1 MPLSSI
7 SEFPLFPA
15 AVWQNVAYLLPP
27 PPPPPLFAFNV
38 FNQVELKAK
47 AGIKEMQ
54 RFTEKS
60 GIEHLPSK
68 PYVSAGILWYNYVQ
82 INLQW

>member
-27 PPPPPLFAFNV
+27 PPPPLPPLFAFNV

-47 AGIKEMQ
+47 AGIKENAA
-54 RFTEKS
+54 F
-60 GIEHLPSK
+60 H
-68 PYVSAGILWYNYVQ
+68 
-82 INLQW
+82 